1 MLGSV
6 LGRLCPSE
14 EKIMAMDRVTFEV
27 RSKQELEGVFTDR
40 ASAEAYVLELAGI
53 GAGKLQIVEIIPP
66 ILNEEE

>member
-1 MLGSV
+1 
-6 LGRLCPSE
+6 
-14 EKIMAMDRVTFEV
+14 MAMDRVTFEV